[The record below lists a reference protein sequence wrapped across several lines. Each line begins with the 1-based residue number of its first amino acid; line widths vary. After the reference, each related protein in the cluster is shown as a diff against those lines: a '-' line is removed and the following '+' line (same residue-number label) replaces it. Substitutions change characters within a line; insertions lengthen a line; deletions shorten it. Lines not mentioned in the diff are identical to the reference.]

1 MSVKKKGGS
10 ADLLFNKFMPFVY
23 GIGASIVI
31 IGAMFKIMHWKGAD
45 VMLIIGLSTEAVIFA
60 LSAFQP
66 THVDPDWTRVYPE
79 LADDYKGTLPERR
92 QKESSG
98 NGLTAKLDDMLANA
112 KIGPELINS
121 LGQGLRG
128 LTDTTAKL
136 SNLTD
141 ASVATTEY
149 AMNVRAA
156 STSITD
162 LNKSYATTISAM
174 AEMAN
179 ATKDAKA
186 YHEQVQNVTKNLGAL
201 NAVYELEYQDANKH
215 LKTMN
220 SFYGNLS
227 TAMQNMTDASKDTEQ
242 FKGELSRLT
251 TNLTS
256 LNKVY
261 GSMLTAMKGA

>member
-10 ADLLFNKFMPFVY
+10 MDLMFNKFMPFVY

-31 IGAMFKIMHWKGAD
+31 VGAMFKIMHWKGAD
-45 VMLIIGLSTEAVIFA
+45 TMLIVGLSTEALIFA

-66 THVDPDWTRVYPE
+66 PAHEPDWTRVYPE
-79 LADDYKGTLPERR
+79 LADDYKGNLPERK
-92 QKESSG
+92 QKENG

-112 KIGPELINS
+112 KVGPELINS

-141 ASVATTEY
+141 ATVATSEY
-149 AMNVRAA
+149 AKNVRSA
-156 STSITD
+156 SASITD

-220 SFYGNLS
+220 SFYSSLS
-227 TAMQNMTDASKDTEQ
+227 SAMQNMTDASKDTEQ
-242 FKGELSRLT
+242 FKGELSKLT

-256 LNKVY
+256 LNRVY
-261 GSMLTAMKGA
+261 GSMLTAMKGV

>member
-1 MSVKKKGGS
+1 MSVKKKGGFS
-10 ADLLFNKFMPFVY
+10 DLLFTKFMPFVY

-31 IGAMFKIMHWKGAD
+31 VGALFKIQHLPGAGL
-45 VMLIIGLSTEAVIFA
+45 MLTVGLLTEAVIFF

-66 THVDPDWTRVYPE
+66 PAHEPDWTRVYPE
-79 LADDYKGTLPERR
+79 LADDYKGNLPERKH
-92 QKESSG
+92 KETG

-112 KIGPELINS
+112 KVGPELINS

-136 SNLTD
+136 NNLTD
-141 ASVATTEY
+141 ATVATSEY
-149 AMNVRAA
+149 AKNVKAA
-156 STSITD
+156 STSIAE

-174 AEMAN
+174 AEMSN

-186 YHEQVQNVTKNLGAL
+186 YHEQVQTVTKNLGAL

-220 SFYGNLS
+220 SFYASLS
-227 TAMQNMTDASKDTEQ
+227 SAMQNMTDASKDTEQ
-242 FKGELSRLT
+242 FKGELSKLT
-251 TNLTS
+251 NNLTS

-261 GSMLTAMKGA
+261 GTMLTAMKGA

>member
-10 ADLLFNKFMPFVY
+10 MDLLFNKFMPFVY

-31 IGAMFKIMHWKGAD
+31 VGALFKIQHWKGAD
-45 VMLIIGLSTEAVIFA
+45 VMLIVGLGTEALIFA

-66 THVDPDWTRVYPE
+66 VAHEPDWTRVYPE
-79 LADDYKGTLPERR
+79 LADDYKGNLPERK
-92 QKESSG
+92 QKENG

-112 KIGPELINS
+112 KVGPELINS

-141 ASVATTEY
+141 ATVATTEY
-149 AMNVRAA
+149 AKNVRSA
-156 STSITD
+156 SASITD

-220 SFYGNLS
+220 SFYSSLS
-227 TAMQNMTDASKDTEQ
+227 SAMQNMTDASKDTEQ
-242 FKGELSRLT
+242 FKGELSKLT

-256 LNKVY
+256 LNRVY
-261 GSMLTAMKGA
+261 GSMLTAMKGV

>member
-1 MSVKKKGGS
+1 MSVKKKGGFS
-10 ADLLFNKFMPFVY
+10 DLLFTKFMPFIY

-31 IGAMFKIMHWKGAD
+31 VGALFKIQHLPGAGL
-45 VMLIIGLSTEAVIFA
+45 MLMIGLLTEAVIFF

-66 THVDPDWTRVYPE
+66 MHAEPDWTRVYPE
-79 LADDYKGTLPERR
+79 LADDFKGNLPERKQ
-92 QKESSG
+92 QKET
-98 NGLTAKLDDMLANA
+98 GLTAKLDDMLANA
-112 KIGPELINS
+112 KVGPELINS

-149 AMNVRAA
+149 AKNVKAA
-156 STSITD
+156 SSSITD

-186 YHEQVQNVTKNLGAL
+186 YHEQVQTVTKNLGAL

-220 SFYGNLS
+220 GFYSSLS
-227 TAMQNMTDASKDTEQ
+227 SAMQNMSDASKDTEQ
-242 FKGELSRLT
+242 FKGELSKLT

-261 GSMLTAMKGA
+261 GSMLTAMKGV

>member
-1 MSVKKKGGS
+1 M
-10 ADLLFNKFMPFVY
+10 DLMFNKFMPFVY

-31 IGAMFKIMHWKGAD
+31 VGAMFKIMHWKGAD
-45 VMLIIGLSTEAVIFA
+45 TMLIVGLSTEALIFA

-66 THVDPDWTRVYPE
+66 PAHEPDWTRVYPE
-79 LADDYKGTLPERR
+79 LADDYKGNLPERK
-92 QKESSG
+92 QKENG

-112 KIGPELINS
+112 KVGPELINS

-141 ASVATTEY
+141 ATVATSEY
-149 AMNVRAA
+149 AKNVRSA
-156 STSITD
+156 SASITD

-220 SFYGNLS
+220 SFYSSLS
-227 TAMQNMTDASKDTEQ
+227 SAMQNMTDASKDTEQ
-242 FKGELSRLT
+242 FKGELSKLT

-256 LNKVY
+256 LNRVY
-261 GSMLTAMKGA
+261 GSMLTAMKGV

>member
-1 MSVKKKGGS
+1 MSVKKKGGFS
-10 ADLLFNKFMPFVY
+10 DLFFAKFMPFVY

-31 IGAMFKIMHWKGAD
+31 VGAMFKIMHWKGAD
-45 VMLIIGLSTEAVIFA
+45 TMLIVGLTTEAIIFA
-60 LSAFQP
+60 MSAFQP
-66 THVDPDWTRVYPE
+66 PAHEPDWTRVYPE
-79 LADDYKGTLPERR
+79 LADDFKGNLPERKP
-92 QKESSG
+92 KE
-98 NGLTAKLDDMLANA
+98 NGLTASLDKMLENA

-121 LGQGLRG
+121 LGQGLKS

-136 SNLTD
+136 SNLSD

-149 AMNVRAA
+149 AKTVRAA

-174 AEMAN
+174 SEMAN

-186 YHEQVQNVTKNLGAL
+186 YHEQVQTVTKNLGAL

-220 SFYGNLS
+220 SFYGGLS
-227 TAMQNMTDASKDTEQ
+227 VAMQNMTEASKDTEQ

-251 TNLTS
+251 TNLSS

-261 GSMLTAMKGA
+261 GSMLTAMKGV